1 MPQHPLVDIAFSP
14 RCWGID
20 WIYTIKISIGIG
32 KWISW
37 PFPADYRERFEGETC
52 CSNGVTQVTEG
63 SAVLVRELQFQL
75 PASKVAP
82 ARILVPPLHKR
93 WCSRPSMLWSFAGF
107 AFIFFWFGSRNMFIY
122 IYLYLFTFISEWFM
136 LFLYN
141 GDCSSFRSPENDRSC
156 SDSI

>member
-1 MPQHPLVDIAFSP
+1 MSFSP
-14 RCWGID
+14 RCRGID

-52 CSNGVTQVTEG
+52 CSNGVTWVTEG

-122 IYLYLFTFISEWFM
+122 IYLYLFTFISERFVLFFVQQQCFKFM
-136 LFLYN
+136 FTWVT
-141 GDCSSFRSPENDRSC
+141 
-156 SDSI
+156 